1 VGVAGAHVPE
11 PLAGVTG
18 LSIGWLGRREQAPV
32 AAAPL
37 DVYLVG
43 TAYSGTTHLGG
54 LLSANFG
61 ACYAGELGRLPHYVD
76 TYGLFA
82 DPVGCLKCAGADRD
96 CELWTQAFVREIEQ
110 AGPQQALGR
119 VRERVG
125 ARIVVEGSKLPA
137 WLQTSLNG
145 RDPGGAR
152 VAVLLTTR
160 SPLSYAMSAQ
170 GATGQPLWLS
180 LREWRDIYIDA
191 LRTATRTQLPIFV
204 VRNEEVRR
212 DPATVLDRLAPVLGW
227 PERVTTVKNAEPTHS
242 IGGNAFVQVGF
253 GAEGHR
259 ALTRAGLH
267 RDGNAFDPQAFE
279 RAERVTSVGSL
290 HRPPDVGTARG
301 WAQAAIDCPGLLD
314 IAQLLGYEMQPELEK
329 VVAEAGT

>member
-1 VGVAGAHVPE
+1 M
-11 PLAGVTG
+11 
-18 LSIGWLGRREQAPV
+18 GWLGRREQAS
-32 AAAPL
+32 AEAAPL

-54 LLSANFG
+54 LLAANFG
-61 ACYAGELGRLPHYVD
+61 SFYAGEIGRLPHYVD

-82 DPVGCLKCAGADRD
+82 DPVGCLRCASAAQTCDV
-96 CELWTQAFVREIEQ
+96 WTERFVREVEQ
-110 AGPQQALGR
+110 ATPQKALSH
-119 VRERVG
+119 VRERTG
-125 ARIVVEGSKLPA
+125 AQIVVEGSKLPA

-145 RDPGGAR
+145 RDPSGAR

-160 SPLSYAMSAQ
+160 SPLSYAMSAM

-191 LRTATRTQLPIFV
+191 LRTTTRTQLPIYV

-212 DPATVLDRLAPVLGW
+212 DPRTVLDRLAPLLGW
-227 PERVTTVKNAEPTHS
+227 QGRITEAKEAEPTHS

-253 GAEGHR
+253 GPEGHQ
-259 ALTRAGLH
+259 ALVGAGLH
-267 RDGNAFDPQAFE
+267 RDGERYDPVAFE
-279 RAERVTSVGSL
+279 QAQRASSAGSL
-290 HRPPDVGTARG
+290 QRPKDVNTARG

-314 IAQLLGYEMQPELEK
+314 IAQLLGYEMQLELER
-329 VVAEAGT
+329 VVAQAGPDGS